1 MDKNDTVGFQDPFA
15 GTPKA
20 ATKISYGVDNDC
32 EAEKLRNGQ
41 IF

>member
-20 ATKISYGVDNDC
+20 ATKTSYGRD
-32 EAEKLRNGQ
+32 EEERNGVTWITQ
-41 IF
+41 GL